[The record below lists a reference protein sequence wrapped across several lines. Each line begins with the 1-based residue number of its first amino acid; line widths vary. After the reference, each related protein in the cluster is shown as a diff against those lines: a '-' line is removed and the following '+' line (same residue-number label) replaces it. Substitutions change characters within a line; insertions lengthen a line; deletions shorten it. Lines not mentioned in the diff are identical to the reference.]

1 MHISDIERSNM
12 RLTNLEQYSKFNPD
26 PGSISHFLEFG
37 RFASTD
43 HSYLL
48 MRKEVPARLANMV
61 KEVVLLP
68 VKLQLNCCL
77 TFLCAEPP
85 GHSNI

>member
-1 MHISDIERSNM
+1 M
-12 RLTNLEQYSKFNPD
+12 RLTCVQLSDNPVKLVNEVGATKLEQYSKFNPD
-26 PGSISHFLEFG
+26 PGSISHFLECG

-48 MRKEVPARLANMV
+48 MRKEVPGRLANMV
-61 KEVVLLP
+61 KEVELLP

-77 TFLCAEPP
+77 T
-85 GHSNI
+85 